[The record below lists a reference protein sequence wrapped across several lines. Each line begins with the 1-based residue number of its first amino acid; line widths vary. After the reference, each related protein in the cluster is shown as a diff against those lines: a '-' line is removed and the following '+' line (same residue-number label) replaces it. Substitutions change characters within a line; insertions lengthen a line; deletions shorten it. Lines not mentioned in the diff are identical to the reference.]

1 MELSMKCRLLII
13 AITGLISFSG
23 TAMAQ
28 GFFEGK
34 TINII
39 VGFTAGGGYDVT
51 ARLYSR
57 HYGRHIPGAPTIVV
71 NNMPGGGSIV
81 AANSLYSGP
90 GQDGTRLGIIAGGA
104 IIEPLLSDKARYD
117 ARKFN
122 WIGGRSTEPSVCAI
136 WHSSKVNTYDDARSI
151 EVIVGASGP
160 GSRTVTYPKLL
171 NQLTGTKFKVVTGY
185 PGGNEIALAMERGEV
200 ESHCGLAWGS
210 AKTRLA
216 EWISSKKIH
225 FIAQFALSRV
235 NDLKDVP
242 LASEFASNDR
252 DRKAIE
258 FLMSDALLAWP
269 MLAPPDVPAARVQAL
284 RSGFEKMMKDSAFLA
299 DAEKLKLDVDIVSAT
314 EMTKVV
320 DELYAIPS
328 DVLAVVKRGL
338 AD

>member
-1 MELSMKCRLLII
+1 MIELRTLARVAVCLVGF
-13 AITGLISFSG
+13 TGAAS
-23 TAMAQ
+23 AQ
-28 GFFEGK
+28 SYFEGK
-34 TINII
+34 TINVI

-57 HYGRHIPGAPTIVV
+57 HYGRHIPGNPSIVV

-117 ARKFN
+117 ARRFN
-122 WIGGRSTEPSVCAI
+122 WIGGRSTESSVCAI
-136 WHSSKVNTYDDARSI
+136 WQTSQVKSYEDARNV
-151 EVIVGASGP
+151 EVVVGASGP

-216 EWISSKKIH
+216 EWIASKKIH
-225 FIAQFALSRV
+225 FIAQFALSRAP
-235 NDLKDVP
+235 DLPDVP
-242 LASEFASNDR
+242 LASEFALNER

-269 MLAPPDVPAARVQAL
+269 LLAPPDVPMDRVQAL
-284 RSGFEKMMKDSAFLA
+284 RTAFERMIQDTAFLA
-299 DAEKLKLDVDIVSAT
+299 DADKLKLDIDLVSADQ
-314 EMTKVV
+314 MTKVV
-320 DELYAIPS
+320 ADLYATPS
-328 DVLAVVKRGL
+328 DVLAIVKSAL

>member
-1 MELSMKCRLLII
+1 MCFFALTSAPR
-13 AITGLISFSG
+13 
-23 TAMAQ
+23 AQ
-28 GFFEGK
+28 GFFDGK

-57 HYGRHIPGAPTIVV
+57 HFGRHIPGSPTIVV

-117 ARKFN
+117 ARRFN

-136 WHSSKVNTYDDARSI
+136 WHTSKVKSYEDALKI
-151 EVIVGASGP
+151 EVVVGASGP

-225 FIAQFALSRV
+225 FIAQFALTRAA
-235 NDLKDVP
+235 DLPDVP
-242 LASEFASNDR
+242 LASDFASNER

-269 MLAPPDVPAARVQAL
+269 LLAPPEVPTDRVDTL
-284 RSGFEKMMKDSAFLA
+284 RKGFEAMMKDKAFLA
-299 DAEKLKLDVDIVSAT
+299 EAEKLKLDVELVPAS
-314 EMTKVV
+314 EMIKVV
-320 DELYAIPS
+320 QDLYATQP
-328 DVLAVVKRGL
+328 DVLAVVKSAL